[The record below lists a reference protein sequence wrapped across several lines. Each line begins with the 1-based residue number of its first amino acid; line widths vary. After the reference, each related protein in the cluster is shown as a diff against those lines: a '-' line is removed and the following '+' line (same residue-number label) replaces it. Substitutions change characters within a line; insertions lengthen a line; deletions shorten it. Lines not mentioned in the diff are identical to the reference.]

1 MTGQYC
7 PGASHGGGLHD
18 GRLSSRFGNTLIAA
32 GISLAVAGCATTQQA
47 QNAIESRFIGQSSD
61 AFFARYGM
69 PLSSYPLNNSTLY
82 RWRGG
87 ETSVHVPAEYRKTDP
102 AAAGV
107 GAGKTRSTTQVSNPN
122 PNTTITETT
131 TTSFSIGGLLS
142 PQALLSPAR
151 TVPIFC
157 EAQVTVDAKGV
168 IVGMRIMQDTRG
180 FGLSLSRCAEVFDVK

>member
-1 MTGQYC
+1 MRGQHC
-7 PGASHGGGLHD
+7 RVPSHGGDLHD
-18 GRLSSRFGNTLIAA
+18 GGLSRRFGKALIAA
-32 GISLAVAGCATTQQA
+32 GISLAAAGCATTQQA
-47 QNAIESRFIGQSSD
+47 QGAIESRFIGQSSD

-69 PLSSYPLNNSTLY
+69 PLSSYPLNTSTLY

-87 ETSVHVPAEYRKTDP
+87 ETSVHVPAEYRKADP

-142 PQALLSPAR
+142 PPALLSPAR
-151 TVPIFC
+151 TLPIFC